1 VRAQVSPDE
10 MEPSDRGIYER
21 MLETYERSGPSGLEA
36 ELRDYPIEAQEVIRR
51 AWAKPPPRVDDE
63 LAEELAKRVRLNH
76 MKNLENGII
85 RELSETE
92 SFLDSERAVR
102 MQTQL
107 TQIGR
112 AIADLEK
119 EILTS
124 RA

>member
-1 VRAQVSPDE
+1 
-10 MEPSDRGIYER
+10 
-21 MLETYERSGPSGLEA
+21 MLETYERAGPQGLEV
-36 ELRDYPIEAQEVIRR
+36 ELRDYPVEAQELIRR

-76 MKNLENGII
+76 MKNMRSGII
-85 RELSETE
+85 RELSEAE
-92 SFLDSERAVR
+92 PILDSERAVR

-124 RA
+124 RAQ